1 MRTLRNNQRTDP
13 LIRGSHKPFVRIVR
27 NTARGGIGIFS
38 ATMQL
43 FDRRTLVLHLAHSC
57 GAFRSGNGEATKTTL
72 RRFVACFGCSPEACD
87 LIWECLD
94 LQGKLPPRAAPKHLF
109 WMLFFLK
116 VYPTE
121 SVAAVHFQC
130 DEKTFR
136 FWVWTMAD
144 AVRSLNMV
152 RTNATSNNCGTCF
165 DCDLPVDHQ
174 NRILTLSLL
183 GHRFG
188 GKIGS

>member
-1 MRTLRNNQRTDP
+1 
-13 LIRGSHKPFVRIVR
+13 
-27 NTARGGIGIFS
+27 
-38 ATMQL
+38 MQL

-94 LQGKLPPRAAPKHLF
+94 RQGKLPPRAAAKHLF

-136 FWVWTMAD
+136 FWVWTMCR
-144 AVRSLNMV
+144 AVASLDMV
-152 RTNATSNNCGTCF
+152 RTSATPNNHCACTDGNSPSLVVRRF
-165 DCDLPVDHQ
+165 K
-174 NRILTLSLL
+174 ILTLSLL

-188 GKIGS
+188 GNIVS